1 MMRAQLRSASIVTSA
16 RPRLE
21 ALEDRCLLATTVLQT
36 NLVSDLSGL
45 AQHMDTHLVNPWGIS
60 EGTSGPFWVS
70 DNNAGVSTLYD
81 SQGNPQSLV
90 VGIPTPGNPTGTTGT
105 PTGTVFNITLANATP
120 GFVISQN
127 GSSGPAVFLFATEDG
142 TIAGW
147 SPDVNANEAVIAVDH
162 STAGAV
168 YKGLTIATDANG
180 QTLLY
185 AANFRSG
192 KIEVFDTS
200 FSQVTPKPGAFKD
213 PNLPE
218 GYAPFNVQVL
228 GNKLYVT
235 YAKQNAAKHDNVDG
249 PGRGYVDVYN
259 LDGTGRQRLISR
271 GTLDSPWG
279 LAIAPASFG
288 TLAGALLVGNFG
300 NGHIHAFNG
309 QTGTLLG
316 ELKDPTGAAIHIEG
330 LWALQVGNGN
340 GGGDANTVYF
350 TAGIDHE
357 HHGLFGSLAPA
368 QGSAEGQTV
377 TAAQT
382 LVKISTIQ
390 KDVSAGIAGA
400 QLRQSLRAFDD
411 SLIRFNLAQG
421 QSAIDRDGNALAREH
436 HGVLT
441 NQTQVRD
448 GSDLDVFFANL
459 GDLGRDGLA

>member
-1 MMRAQLRSASIVTSA
+1 MMRAQVRSASIVASV

-21 ALEDRCLLATTVLQT
+21 ALEERCLLATTVIQT
-36 NLVSDLSGL
+36 NLVSDLQGL

-60 EGTSGPFWVS
+60 EGSKGPFWVS

-81 SQGNPQSLV
+81 TQGNPQSLV

-105 PTGTVFNITLANATP
+105 PTGTVFNITLGNNTP
-120 GFVISQN
+120 GFVVSQN
-127 GSSGPAVFLFATEDG
+127 GNSGPAVFLFATEDG

-147 SPDVNANEAVIAVDH
+147 NPNVNGNEAVIAVDH
-162 STAGAV
+162 SKAGAV
-168 YKGLTIATDANG
+168 YKGLTVATDANG

-192 KIEVFDTS
+192 KIEVFDQN
-200 FSQVTPKPGAFKD
+200 FMELKPKHGAFQD

-235 YAKQNAAKHDNVDG
+235 YARQDAAKHDNVDG

-271 GTLDSPWG
+271 GRLNAPWG
-279 LAIAPASFG
+279 LALAPPSFG
-288 TLAGALLVGNFG
+288 SLAGALLVGNFG
-300 NGHIHAFNG
+300 NGHVNVYNAQNG
-309 QTGTLLG
+309 TFLG
-316 ELKDPTGAAIHIEG
+316 QLRDQTGAAIHIEG

-357 HHGLFGSLAPA
+357 HHGLFGSLAPV
-368 QGSAEGQTV
+368 QGSAEGQDV

-382 LVKISTIQ
+382 LVKITAIQ
-390 KDVSAGIAGA
+390 KDLPAGIAGVP
-400 QLRQSLRAFDD
+400 LRQGLRAFDA
-411 SLIRFNLAQG
+411 SLIRLNLAQE
-421 QSAIDRDGNALAREH
+421 QIIDRGEIAFVGGNLGGLSNQAR
-436 HGVLT
+436 
-441 NQTQVRD
+441 VRD
-448 GSDLDVFFANL
+448 GSDLDAFFASL
-459 GDLGRDGLA
+459 VDLGRDALA